1 MHTMMNYNCFSLLAG
16 VFAVYF
22 QANRWFLML
31 FCSVSG
37 LPCRFPV
44 VCTVCGAVY
53 EESVAKKRIAD
64 RANCISGHEL
74 LPEACIPLKNGPTHS
89 EESLEQVR
97 ISALSGVLD
106 YFGSLVSSLA
116 SDNYGL
122 RKQLAEKCSSDIPD
136 ATSSHQA
143 TVSHLNVAS
152 PTTSSPTKILEL
164 IQRHTP
170 QLVAI
175 RASLPLPPTVQLS
188 SGSLEELR
196 SRLRKHLMFSENPI
210 FSLLSIE
217 QKPSISI
224 KLDRIWPVY
233 QIPHGNSDR
242 VPVNFIA
249 VSSKLYLEVSGTHLS
264 INGTALLFVQ
274 CNHIYSAQDSTL
286 ILQDIL
292 TALNL
297 DTPPRVLTVSSEVFH
312 VHPYGSCIYARS
324 QDMLVLTPVEI
335 DHLDHLGNIG
345 LSISASV
352 TSLLQTQPLSP
363 TLSFS
368 YEGELL
374 GVNPD
379 GRLLATYL
387 PNQSTLLLSDICQL
401 PYKFGPLLRYHLED
415 LHPTRIDWDGTG
427 KQLTLLGKDGTS
439 VQMRL
444 ERGTLSR
451 SK

>member
-1 MHTMMNYNCFSLLAG
+1 
-16 VFAVYF
+16 
-22 QANRWFLML
+22 ML

-53 EESVAKKRIAD
+53 EESAARKRIAD
-64 RANCISGHEL
+64 RVSCISGHEL
-74 LPEACIPLKNGPTHS
+74 LPEACIPLKNGPIHS
-89 EESLEQVR
+89 EESLEHVR

-122 RKQLAEKCSSDIPD
+122 RKQLAEKCSSDTPASI
-136 ATSSHQA
+136 SSHQA
-143 TVSHLNVAS
+143 VASHLHVAS
-152 PTTSSPTKILEL
+152 PITSSSTRILEL

-188 SGSLEELR
+188 SDSLEELQ
-196 SRLRKHLMFSENPI
+196 SRLRKHLTFSENPI
-210 FSLLSIE
+210 FGLLSTR
-217 QKPSISI
+217 QKPFIGIES
-224 KLDRIWPVY
+224 DCIWPIY
-233 QIPHGNSDR
+233 QVPHANSDR
-242 VPVNFIA
+242 VPINFI
-249 VSSKLYLEVSGTHLS
+249 VISSRLYLEIGGTRLS
-264 INGTALLFVQ
+264 ITGTALLFVQ
-274 CNHIYSAQDSTL
+274 SNYIYSAQDS
-286 ILQDIL
+286 IL
-292 TALNL
+292 TLRDMLAILDL
-297 DTPPRVLTVSSEVFH
+297 DTPPKVLVVSSEVFH
-312 VHPYGSCIYARS
+312 VHPYGSCIYARC
-324 QDMLVLTPVEI
+324 QDTLILTPLEL
-335 DHLDHLGNIG
+335 DHLDHLGNISF
-345 LSISASV
+345 SIAASV
-352 TSLLQTQPLSP
+352 TSLSQTQLPSP
-363 TLSFS
+363 TLNFS

-401 PYKFGPLLRYHLED
+401 PYKFGPLLQYHLED

-427 KQLTLLGKDGTS
+427 KQFTLLGQDGTS
-439 VQMRL
+439 IQMKL
-444 ERGTLSR
+444 ERGTLSK